1 MQKKKPKKVMKMQL
15 LIGSLMIIL
24 ISCKDDLKNDISLDN
39 NCKSISVTYFNE
51 KKYNLNW
58 NEIVKC
64 LKNAKQIKGPLK
76 SVIIKEIKILCMS
89 KKDTISIIV
98 YGYDN
103 KFFKFNNQ
111 YYESETPV
119 LPLGIWSEPKWMERN
134 TISKYPDGADMSS
147 CR

>member
-1 MQKKKPKKVMKMQL
+1 MQKTKQKKVMKMQL
-15 LIGSLMIIL
+15 LIGSLMIML
-24 ISCKDDLKNDISLDN
+24 ISCKDDLKNDISLDSN
-39 NCKSISVTYFNE
+39 YKFISVTYFKE

-58 NEIVKC
+58 NETVKS

-76 SVIIKEIKILCMS
+76 SIIIKEIKILRIS

-119 LPLGIWSEPKWMERN
+119 LPLGIWSEPKWMKRN
-134 TISKYPDGADMSS
+134 MISKYPTAQICHNS
-147 CR
+147 